1 MGSDV
6 VSLEVGADV
15 VRPIIEKRI
24 AAAIAEELGG
34 AEAMIEKMVASA
46 LSVKVNRDGFVSKYS
61 SDNKC
66 DFVEA
71 VTGKTIRGAA
81 QEAMKQW
88 AKDNSQKIKDAI
100 IKEMMKPTSCR
111 KLAKA
116 FAEAATNSIAISW
129 KPTINVEF
137 SPRSDRY

>member
-1 MGSDV
+1 MGKDV
-6 VSLEVGADV
+6 VSLEVGSEI

-34 AEAMIEKMVASA
+34 ADIMIEKMVAAA
-46 LSVKVNRDGFVSKYS
+46 LSVKVNRDGLISKYS
-61 SDNKC
+61 GDNKH

-71 VTGKTIRGAA
+71 VTGRIVRGAA

-88 AKDNSQKIKDAI
+88 ATDNSQKIKDAI

-116 FAEAATNSIAISW
+116 FAEAATDSIAISW
-129 KPTINVEF
+129 KPTISVDF
-137 SPRSDRY
+137 SPRPKL